1 MRNWILVV
9 AALSAVGCKKNKEAD
24 KAATPPAPG
33 TSAPKAPVST
43 ADQDALWALAPDG
56 MAVGVVVSPAGMAK
70 IEAGGLELKKLLD
83 SPELAQF
90 KAKADESLMEVLGTS
105 NPSLASAGLSAQK
118 GFALFAPDN
127 GDPIVILPVAD
138 RDKFLAVVKGQ
149 KGTDSDTIKKATCKT
164 VKNVYACA
172 KDVALF
178 DRLGKGSF
186 KDQLAIVAARGELEL
201 AGTITSKTGKP
212 PATIAIV
219 GQLDRGIVV
228 LRGAVKG
235 LPDDAKKFF
244 GNAKV
249 RQDGDKTAGYAL
261 ANLPPLVASLADQV
275 PAEEVLPGVKANQL
289 VKSIGGPLTV
299 TIPNGSPIFDLRL
312 PLNDAAPMQTLI
324 DQSASLPPM
333 QMFGATV
340 KDHVLHVTIPQML
353 MSFDAWIE
361 NKELR
366 IGTKGGAAPTATAP
380 MGAIGQELA
389 ASEWM
394 FAMYGHGT
402 LLAAPALPM
411 PPLDQ
416 LPPEAALG
424 FRALSLVT
432 EAGFGMKIDGDT
444 LRFVASVRTIWAN
457 PDDVVKKVLA
467 IGPKEITSGQFPG
480 MAKAIVDAS
489 PKSAFAADYNAGYG
503 ALMMPA
509 AAIGMLAAISVP
521 AFMKYQMRES
531 MKEADDMQKDMDK
544 QIKDAEDELKKH
556 SGDDPPPP
564 SP

>member
-9 AALSAVGCKKNKEAD
+9 AALSAVGCKKNKEGD
-24 KAATPPAPG
+24 NKTPPAPG
-33 TSAPKAPVST
+33 TNAPKAPAST

-56 MAVGVVVSPAGMAK
+56 MAVGVVVSPAAMAK

-83 SPELAQF
+83 SPELATF
-90 KAKADESLMEVLGTS
+90 KAKADEALMEVLGTT
-105 NPSLASAGLSAQK
+105 NPSLATAGLTAQK
-118 GFALFAPDN
+118 GFAVFGPDK
-127 GDPIVILPVAD
+127 GEPIMILPVAD
-138 RDKFLAVVKGQ
+138 RDKFLALTKGTKGQ
-149 KGTDSDTIKKATCKT
+149 DSDTIKKATCKT
-164 VKNVYACA
+164 VKNVYACTQ
-172 KDVALF
+172 DLTLF

-186 KDQLAIVAARGELEL
+186 KDQLAVAGARGDMEL
-201 AGTITSKTGKP
+201 AGIINQKNGKP

-219 GQLDRGIVV
+219 AQLDKGIVV

-235 LPDDAKKFF
+235 LPDDAKKYF

-261 ANLPPLVASLADQV
+261 ANLPALVAALGDQV
-275 PAEEVLPGVKANQL
+275 PPEEVMPGVKANQL
-289 VKSIGGPLTV
+289 VKSINGPLTV

-312 PLNDAAPMQTLI
+312 PLSDTAPMQALI

-333 QMFGATV
+333 QMFGASV
-340 KDHVLHVTIPQML
+340 KDHVLHVTVPQML
-353 MSFDAWIE
+353 LSFDAWIE

-366 IGTKGGAAPTATAP
+366 VGTKGGAAPTATAP

-389 ASEWM
+389 SSEWM

-424 FRALSLVT
+424 FRAISLIT
-432 EAGFGMKIDGDT
+432 EAGFGMKVDGDT
-444 LRFVASVRTIWAN
+444 LRFVASVRTIWSN
-457 PDDVVKKVLA
+457 PDDVVAKLLA
-467 IGPKEITSGQFPG
+467 IGPKEITNGKFPG

-509 AAIGMLAAISVP
+509 AAIGMLAAVAMP
-521 AFMKYQMRES
+521 AMLKYQMRQAEDDMDKMQKDLDQQ
-531 MKEADDMQKDMDK
+531 MKEAEEQ
-544 QIKDAEDELKKH
+544 LKKN